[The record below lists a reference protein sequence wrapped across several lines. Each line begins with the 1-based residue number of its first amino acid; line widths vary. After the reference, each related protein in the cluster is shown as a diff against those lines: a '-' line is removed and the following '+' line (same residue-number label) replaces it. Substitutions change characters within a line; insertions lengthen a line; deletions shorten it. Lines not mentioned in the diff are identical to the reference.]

1 MEFNT
6 VYRPGDHTVLRTFCG
21 SFSDLD
27 HLYEA
32 LHAET
37 RMLTSPASNIIETD
51 TAYILQLALPGYVK
65 GNLHVETQDDVLVI
79 KAEASA
85 VPSYYKEI
93 RRFHKR
99 EFAAEPFTRSFLLP
113 EDVNAATAFFE
124 NGILSVHLT
133 RGAIKVMVQHHHCEK
148 NTIHIK

>member
-1 MEFNT
+1 MESNT
-6 VYRPGDHTVLRTFCG
+6 ISRPGDHAVLRTFCG
-21 SFSDLD
+21 SFSDMD

-37 RMLTSPASNIIETD
+37 RTLPSPAINIIETD
-51 TAYILQLALPGYVK
+51 TAYVLQLALPGYVK

-79 KAEASA
+79 KAEASP
-85 VPSYYKEI
+85 VPSYYKDI

-99 EFAAEPFTRSFLLP
+99 EFAAESFTRSFLLP
-113 EDVNAATAFFE
+113 EDVNAAMASFE
-124 NGILSVHLT
+124 GGILSVHLT

-148 NTIHIK
+148 NTIYIK